1 MDLDKRIETKKER
14 NMSNNVKTGFFR
26 GFGGLFGVI
35 FGIFIIFII
44 LFGLI
49 GGFSSYNGLTKADIA
64 AEDAWAGVETAYQS
78 RADKVKNL
86 MAIVKGAADYEKE
99 TLNEVIEARAKAT
112 SVTIDPTN
120 ITPEKMAE
128 FEAAQSQLTGAL
140 SKLLVTVERY
150 PELKAVEGFRD
161 FQAQYEGIENRIQK
175 ARDDYNGAVKKYNT
189 KIRTFPNNLFNS
201 FYGFEKREFFKAQ
214 EGAENAPDIEF

>member
-14 NMSNNVKTGFFR
+14 NMSNNGNNP
-26 GFGGLFGVI
+26 I
-35 FGIFIIFII
+35 SGIFKKFGKWIIVII
-44 LFGLI
+44 I
-49 GGFSSYNGLTKADIA
+49 GFWIWGSFNGITKSEIA
-64 AEDAWAGVETAYQS
+64 TEDAWAGVETAYQG

-86 MAIVKGAADYEKE
+86 TAIVKGAADFEKQ
-99 TLNEVIEARAKAT
+99 TLQDVIEARAKAT

-175 ARDDYNGAVKKYNT
+175 ARDDYNGTVRKYNT
-189 KIRTFPNNLFNS
+189 KIRKFPNNLFNMV
-201 FYGFEKREFFKAQ
+201 FGFEKKEFFKAQ

>member
-14 NMSNNVKTGFFR
+14 NMSNNGT
-26 GFGGLFGVI
+26 
-35 FGIFIIFII
+35 
-44 LFGLI
+44 
-49 GGFSSYNGLTKADIA
+49 GGFNFKKFAPWIIVGVLALWLWSSYNGLVTKS
-64 AEDAWAGVETAYQS
+64 ELVENAWGGVETAYQS

-86 MAIVKGAADYEKE
+86 TKIVKGAADYEKE

-175 ARDDYNGAVKKYNT
+175 ARDDYNGTVKNYNIKVKK
-189 KIRTFPNNLFNS
+189 FPGTLVASMF
-201 FYGFEKREFFKAQ
+201 GFDEKPYFKAQ